1 MMHVNEIRK
10 IVSLNAKKNSEYT
23 RGVLGALIASGTL
36 FPEVMIPDSD
46 IGLWDADVIAL
57 TGEEIT
63 FKGSSESNGSGFA
76 IIATFDIESGSIN
89 HAIMAA
95 TDECPFEVN
104 DLVYEGFATNFPYP
118 KDDERVFSVAFPDKL

>member
-10 IVSLNAKKNSEYT
+10 IINTNAKKNSEYT

-57 TGEEIT
+57 TADEIT
-63 FKGSSESNGSGFA
+63 FKGSSDANGRGFA
-76 IIATFDIESGSIN
+76 IIATFDIESGAIN
-89 HAIMAA
+89 HAIMAS
-95 TDECPFEVN
+95 TGECSFEIN
-104 DLVYEGFATNFPYP
+104 DLVYEGFATNFPHA
-118 KDDERVFSVAFPDKL
+118 KDDEHVFSVAFPDKL